1 MQNAGHDAAAAA
13 LLALSPGPARQA
25 EKESR
30 SPQTAVSRLAH
41 WGGTGEK
48 GEIWIANANETA
60 GVSKDM
66 QIVLILGHGKESEM
80 GKDTCFFSLRAM
92 FGWFC

>member
-1 MQNAGHDAAAAA
+1 MQCRHAGHDAAAAA

-30 SPQTAVSRLAH
+30 SPQTAVIRLAH

-48 GEIWIANANETA
+48 GEIWKANAIETA
-60 GVSKDM
+60 GVPTDM
-66 QIVLILGHGKESEM
+66 
-80 GKDTCFFSLRAM
+80 
-92 FGWFC
+92 

>member
-30 SPQTAVSRLAH
+30 SPQTAVIRLAH

-48 GEIWIANANETA
+48 GEIWIANCWRVKRYTNRFNIRPWE
-60 GVSKDM
+60 G
-66 QIVLILGHGKESEM
+66 I
-80 GKDTCFFSLRAM
+80 
-92 FGWFC
+92 